1 MDLVQLRMFCCVA
14 DTGSLARA
22 AEQLHRVPSN
32 LTTRLRQLEEEIG
45 VDLFIRE
52 KQRMRLSPMG
62 HNFLNYARRILALS
76 DEALNIAR
84 AGEPGGNFAFGSMES
99 TAATRLPALLA
110 AYHQR
115 YPAVALSLGTGTSG
129 DSGDKVRA
137 GTLAA
142 ALVDGPA
149 PYDDLNGCIAFS
161 EEMVLISSPE
171 HPPILSARDTQQ
183 DTLFAFG
190 NSCSYRTRLESWYRD
205 SQSAPRNVMEI
216 QSYHAMVAC
225 VAGGGGVAMLPA
237 SVLAQMPARE
247 RVQEHA
253 LPPLYRDT
261 ATWLMWRRDAFT
273 PNVEALKYLI
283 IDMFDDRPQHDG
295 LLHPLPDSEQT
306 LLK

>member
-1 MDLVQLRMFCCVA
+1 MDLVQLRMFCSVA
-14 DTGSLARA
+14 ETGSLARA
-22 AEQLHRVPSN
+22 AEMLHRVPSN

-52 KQRMRLSPMG
+52 KQRIRLSPMG
-62 HNFLNYARRILALS
+62 HNFLNYAQRILALS
-76 DEALNIAR
+76 EEALNMAR

-99 TAATRLPALLA
+99 TAATRLPGLLA

-115 YPAVALSLGTGTSG
+115 FPNVALSLVTGTSG
-129 DSGDKVRA
+129 DIIDKVRA

-149 PYDDLNGCIAFS
+149 SHDDLNGCIAFS
-161 EEMVLISSPE
+161 EEMVLITSLE
-171 HPPILSARDTQQ
+171 HAPIHSARDTQG

-205 SQSAPRNVMEI
+205 SQSAPHSVMEI

-225 VAGGGGVAMLPA
+225 VAGGGGVAMIPA
-237 SVLAQMPARE
+237 SVLAQMPARA
-247 RVQEHA
+247 RVQQHS
-253 LPPLYRDT
+253 LPPTWRDT

-283 IDMFDDRPQHDG
+283 IEMFDDRPLNDE
-295 LLHPLPDSEQT
+295 LLHPLQAAE
-306 LLK
+306 